1 MRLQTISIIALLM
14 AVTTAKAQFKTDP
27 VVGAAVTT
35 EAATLSKA
43 VNATNSQQK
52 GIIAAQTA
60 ITLQLE
66 KLREYEDKTFRYLSK
81 TQSVINNL
89 HDIKR
94 SHELGKSIIQNL
106 NDCKREAVNHPQGAI
121 VATMISKRTNTI
133 ITESTALAA
142 SITGLVTKSGND
154 NLLNSAERTRILSD
168 VTGRLST
175 INRSLRSLKYQIIMY
190 RWADLLRSTNP
201 MAYAELINSE
211 YFVKETKRNIDAV
224 VKIF

>member
-27 VVGAAVTT
+27 IVGAAVTA
-35 EAATLSKA
+35 EATTLSKA

-52 GIIAAQTA
+52 GIIAAQAA

-94 SHELGKSIIQNL
+94 SYELGKSIIQNL

>member
-27 VVGAAVTT
+27 IVGAAVTA
-35 EAATLSKA
+35 EATTLSKA

-52 GIIAAQTA
+52 SIIAAQAA

-94 SHELGKSIIQNL
+94 SYELGKSIIQNL

-133 ITESTALAA
+133 ITESTALTA

>member
-94 SHELGKSIIQNL
+94 SYELGKSIIQNL

-175 INRSLRSLKYQIIMY
+175 INRSLRSLKYQIIMS

>member
-94 SHELGKSIIQNL
+94 SYELGKSIIQNL

-121 VATMISKRTNTI
+121 LATMISKRTNTI

>member
-94 SHELGKSIIQNL
+94 SYELGKSIIQNL

-133 ITESTALAA
+133 ITESTAPVSYTHL
-142 SITGLVTKSGND
+142 TLPT
-154 NLLNSAERTRILSD
+154 T
-168 VTGRLST
+168 
-175 INRSLRSLKYQIIMY
+175 
-190 RWADLLRSTNP
+190 
-201 MAYAELINSE
+201 
-211 YFVKETKRNIDAV
+211 
-224 VKIF
+224 

>member
-94 SHELGKSIIQNL
+94 SYELGKSIIQNL

>member
-35 EAATLSKA
+35 ETATLSKA

-81 TQSVINNL
+81 NQSVINNL

-94 SHELGKSIIQNL
+94 SYELGKSIIQNL

>member
-27 VVGAAVTT
+27 IVGAAVTA
-35 EAATLSKA
+35 EATTLSKA

-52 GIIAAQTA
+52 GIIAAQAA

-94 SHELGKSIIQNL
+94 SYELGKSIIQNL

-133 ITESTALAA
+133 ITESTALTA

>member
-27 VVGAAVTT
+27 IVGAAVTA
-35 EAATLSKA
+35 EATTLSKA

-52 GIIAAQTA
+52 SIIAAQAA

-94 SHELGKSIIQNL
+94 SYELGKSIIQNL

>member
-94 SHELGKSIIQNL
+94 SYELGKSIIQNL
-106 NDCKREAVNHPQGAI
+106 NDCKREAVNHPQGAF

>member
-94 SHELGKSIIQNL
+94 SYELGKSIIQNL

-224 VKIF
+224 VKIC

>member
-35 EAATLSKA
+35 ETATLSKA

-94 SHELGKSIIQNL
+94 SYELGKSIIQNL